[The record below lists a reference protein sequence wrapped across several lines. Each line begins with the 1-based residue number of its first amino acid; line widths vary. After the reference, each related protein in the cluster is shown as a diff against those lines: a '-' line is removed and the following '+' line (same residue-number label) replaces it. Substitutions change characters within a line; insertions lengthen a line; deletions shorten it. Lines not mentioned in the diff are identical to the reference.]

1 MNVKELIEKLREFDE
16 ELEIFVD
23 VETGMEWSCYEVED
37 VIHWD
42 ETREVDHA
50 HIILGRVVSG

>member
-16 ELEIFVD
+16 EHEVFVD
-23 VETGMEWSCYEVED
+23 VETKRGWSSYEVAD

-42 ETREVDHA
+42 ALPELDHA
-50 HIILGRVVSG
+50 HIIFKRTVSG